1 MSATNSAPVFQPATG
16 TLSEWNEAFS
26 RVEDYFRAHRVHS
39 RIHQCEL
46 VYKIMARAAAAHA
59 GAPHEPPVAHA
70 LREASSAINDWLKA
84 QIGDPALDA
93 EKAGRLGRVAFLLA
107 DGPEK
112 HPEMFL
118 DNDLPE
124 DVRAGMRLKLEQSGP
139 NMEVCSMVGRD
150 MDLGLFPDVAEFAW
164 DLLNKAP
171 LIRMLLL
178 WALFAL
184 ILVGIFSLIRQ

>member
-1 MSATNSAPVFQPATG
+1 MSASPSAPVFQPATG
-16 TLSEWNEAFS
+16 SIPEWNEAFS

-46 VYKIMARAAAAHA
+46 VYKIMARAADRHA
-59 GAPHEPPVAHA
+59 NDPATPPVTHA
-70 LREASSAINDWLKA
+70 LNEAAAAINGWLQT
-84 QIGDPALDA
+84 QIGDPALDV

-124 DVRAGMRLKLEQSGP
+124 DVRTGMRLKLEQSGP
-139 NMEVCSMVGRD
+139 NMEVSSMVGRD

-171 LIRMLLL
+171 IIRMLLI

-184 ILVGIFSLIRQ
+184 ILIGLFSLIRQ